1 MNWGSRMIKQW
12 CIVALF
18 LSSAAG
24 ADDIKSNSNA
34 VRKDSITLSIQHT
47 KQTDPWLA
55 KDKADHLIMSAFFAG
70 LGYYGARKLANKSVS
85 ASANLAASFSLTLGL
100 SKEAY
105 DKISEKG
112 VFSLKDIVAD
122 IAGIFLGYLLLMA
135 GTS

>member
-1 MNWGSRMIKQW
+1 MIKQW
-12 CIVALF
+12 CVVALF

-24 ADDIKSNSNA
+24 ADEIKSNIIA
-34 VRKDSITLSIQHT
+34 AQKDSITLSLQHT

-70 LGYYGARKLANKSVS
+70 LGYYGARKLTNKSVS

-112 VFSLKDIVAD
+112 IFSLKDIVAD